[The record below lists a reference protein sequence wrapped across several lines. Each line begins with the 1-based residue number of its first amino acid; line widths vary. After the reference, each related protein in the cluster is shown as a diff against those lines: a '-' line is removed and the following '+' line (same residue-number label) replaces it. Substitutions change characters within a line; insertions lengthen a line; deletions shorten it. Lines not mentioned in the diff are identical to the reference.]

1 MKESLSQQTANLKH
15 KNNRHKRWKGIVSIL
30 ACMVVFCTVYALILP
45 ALTAEGTPHCGKEE
59 HTHTED
65 CYEKKLICGK
75 EEGEGAH
82 HHTDEC
88 YREEPVLDCTT
99 PETDGHQQTDY
110 CNLKDP
116 FENACNDVTVRFER
130 KLLLSELFSSVP
142 SASIFFAFKIFSP
155 QMSSFK
161 KRPSLSFHKIPL
173 YQKKDNYKYVLVLF
187 KPVSYF
193 TNSLTFALLP
203 TRSLK

>member
-1 MKESLSQQTANLKH
+1 MIVLISFWFKD
-15 KNNRHKRWKGIVSIL
+15 NNISPLRCSSIL
-30 ACMVVFCTVYALILP
+30 HNPIYQYNISVLQNRIHGIANY
-45 ALTAEGTPHCGKEE
+45 
-59 HTHTED
+59 
-65 CYEKKLICGK
+65 
-75 EEGEGAH
+75 
-82 HHTDEC
+82 TDTLSKIP
-88 YREEPVLDCTT
+88 YRYKC
-99 PETDGHQQTDY
+99 QQTDY